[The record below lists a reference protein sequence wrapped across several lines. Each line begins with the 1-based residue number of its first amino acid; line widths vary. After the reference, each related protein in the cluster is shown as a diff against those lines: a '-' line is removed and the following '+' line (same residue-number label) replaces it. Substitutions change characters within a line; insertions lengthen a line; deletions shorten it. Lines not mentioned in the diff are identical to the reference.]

1 VDKST
6 SGLNLSTIRSG
17 IKLPPELEEM
27 YQRVVIAGMKVMFSD
42 ESHHLLEK
50 ELQGPGT
57 TEEKLG
63 RGLAGLMLLL
73 FKQSNKTLPPQ
84 VIIPAGIELMMN
96 AVEYFQKTDKVKI
109 SDQDIGHAIQIM
121 LGVLMHAFGAQPN
134 EVFGKA
140 AALSQGQGQGQGQG
154 QSKPLIAQ
162 QMNSQTQGAAAP
174 SAVSAPSA
182 PSPAMSPQQPQQ
194 LVGA

>member
-1 VDKST
+1 MEKST
-6 SGLNLSTIRSG
+6 SALNLSTIRSG

-109 SDQDIGHAIQIM
+109 SDQDIGQAIQIM

-140 AALSQGQGQGQGQG
+140 EALSQGQGQS
-154 QSKPLIAQ
+154 QSKPLIAP

-174 SAVSAPSA
+174 SAVSAPL
-182 PSPAMSPQQPQQ
+182 PTTPLQQPQQ
-194 LVGA
+194 LQGA

>member
-1 VDKST
+1 MEKST
-6 SGLNLSTIRSG
+6 SALNLSTIRSG

-57 TEEKLG
+57 TDEKLG

-140 AALSQGQGQGQGQG
+140 AALSQGQGQGQGQ
-154 QSKPLIAQ
+154 SKPLIAP

-174 SAVSAPSA
+174 SAVSAPL
-182 PSPAMSPQQPQQ
+182 PTTPLQQPQQ
-194 LVGA
+194 LQGA

>member
-1 VDKST
+1 MEKST
-6 SGLNLSTIRSG
+6 SALNLSTIRSG
-17 IKLPPELEEM
+17 IKLPSELEEM

-109 SDQDIGHAIQIM
+109 SDQDIGQAIQIM

-140 AALSQGQGQGQGQG
+140 AALSQGQGQS
-154 QSKPLIAQ
+154 QSKPLIAP

-174 SAVSAPSA
+174 SAVSAPL
-182 PSPAMSPQQPQQ
+182 PTTPLQQPQQ
-194 LVGA
+194 LQGA